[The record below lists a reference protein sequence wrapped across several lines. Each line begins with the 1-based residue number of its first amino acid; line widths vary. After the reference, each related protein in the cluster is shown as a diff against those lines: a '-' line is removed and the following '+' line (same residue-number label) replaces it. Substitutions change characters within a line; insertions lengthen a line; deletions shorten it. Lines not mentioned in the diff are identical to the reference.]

1 MVSKILD
8 GEIVIASHNK
18 GKITEFSDLFKDYNL
33 NLSSSSDYNIEEPEE
48 NGSSFAENALIKA
61 KATMLGSKKI
71 SISDDS
77 GLCVDCLNGEPGIYS
92 ARWAGR
98 NKDFSVAMEK
108 INKKLF
114 EMDSENTNA
123 HFFCALAVVW
133 PNGEYKVYEGAVHGS
148 LSFPP
153 KGNLGFGYDPIF
165 IPTGFD
171 ISSVSYTHLTLPTIC
186 SV

>member
-1 MVSKILD
+1 
-8 GEIVIASHNK
+8 
-18 GKITEFSDLFKDYNL
+18 
-33 NLSSSSDYNIEEPEE
+33 
-48 NGSSFAENALIKA
+48 
-61 KATMLGSKKI
+61 MLGSKKI

-92 ARWAGR
+92 ARWAGP

-108 INKKLF
+108 IHEKLF
-114 EMDSENTNA
+114 EMRSKNTNA

-165 IPTGFD
+165 IPKGFD
-171 ISSVSYTHLTLPTIC
+171 ISFGEMEPLKKHSMSHRAIAFNKLKSELLNG
-186 SV
+186 

>member
-18 GKITEFSDLFKDYNL
+18 GKITEFSDLIKDYNL

-61 KATMLGSKKI
+61 KATMFGSKKI
-71 SISDDS
+71 AISDDS

-108 INKKLF
+108 INKK
-114 EMDSENTNA
+114 
-123 HFFCALAVVW
+123 
-133 PNGEYKVYEGAVHGS
+133 
-148 LSFPP
+148 
-153 KGNLGFGYDPIF
+153 
-165 IPTGFD
+165 
-171 ISSVSYTHLTLPTIC
+171 
-186 SV
+186 